1 MATEP
6 GDISPDMPEAPPVI
20 FADKSLESDKATYD
34 DAAAS
39 IDNRDGAIDTLVS
52 IIRAMGDLSFPI
64 SDEADTDLFNGLCE
78 KFARH
83 VENGSAVASH
93 GIAQDP
99 GGLRQWANVRRFYID
114 RRGNE
119 QAFVNDRIG
128 NYRDIVQDLVA
139 GLKTMGQRDQDT
151 ETGVREHLGAVEQ
164 AVASGDLDE
173 IRSVVSDTIYNV
185 ADIFAQQK
193 TDYESQINEL
203 NARMSCLREDLVQAK
218 EEMQRD
224 ALTQAYNRGAFDGA
238 ITRAL
243 NMHFI
248 LDQPVTIV
256 MIDLDEFKTIND
268 NHGHAAGDEVLRKVG
283 ESLARSFIRKGDFVA
298 RYGGDEFAVILSDTS
313 AKHAQPLLD
322 RFMQA
327 VASIQIDTINTDHPI
342 KIGCSIGFTEIHE
355 NDSATSAINRADS
368 ALYDAK
374 NAGRNQYRF
383 ATHEKA
389 ST

>member
-1 MATEP
+1 
-6 GDISPDMPEAPPVI
+6 MPEPPIVI
-20 FADKSLESDKATYD
+20 FADKSLESDKAAYAD
-34 DAAAS
+34 NAAES
-39 IDNRDGAIDTLVS
+39 DSRDGAIDTLVS

-64 SDEADTDLFNGLCE
+64 DGESDTELFRGLCE

-83 VENGSAVASH
+83 VENGAPVASH

-99 GGLRQWANVRRFYID
+99 DGLRQWSNVRRFYID

-139 GLKTMGQRDQDT
+139 GLKSMSQRDQDA
-151 ETGVREHLGAVEQ
+151 ETGVREHLGAVEK
-164 AVASGDLDE
+164 AVASGNLDE

-185 ADIFAQQK
+185 ADIFAKQK
-193 TDYESQINEL
+193 SEYETQISEL

-224 ALTQAYNRGAFDGA
+224 SLTQAYNRGAFDGA
-238 ITRAL
+238 IARAL

-248 LDQPVTIV
+248 LDQPVTLV
-256 MIDLDEFKTIND
+256 MIDLDQFKAIND

-313 AKHAQPLLD
+313 AAHARPLLD
-322 RFMQA
+322 RFLQT
-327 VASIQIDTINTDHPI
+327 VESIQIGNEDPDRPLSV
-342 KIGCSIGFTEIHE
+342 GCSIGFTEIHDS
-355 NDSATSAINRADS
+355 DSATSAINRADS
-368 ALYDAK
+368 ALYEAK
-374 NAGRNQYRF
+374 KAGRNQYKF
-383 ATHEKA
+383 AAPEA
-389 ST
+389 PAA

>member
-1 MATEP
+1 M
-6 GDISPDMPEAPPVI
+6 I
-20 FADKSLESDKATYD
+20 FADKSLNSDKAAHD
-34 DAAAS
+34 DAVATP
-39 IDNRDGAIDTLVS
+39 DNRDGAIDTLVS

-64 SDEADTDLFNGLCE
+64 DDEADTEMLQGLCE

-83 VENGSAVASH
+83 VENGAPVPSH
-93 GIAQDP
+93 DIAQDP
-99 GGLRQWANVRRFYID
+99 EGLRQWANVRRFYID

-119 QAFVNDRIG
+119 QAFVNDRIS

-151 ETGVREHLGAVEQ
+151 ETGIREHLGAVEE
-164 AVASGDLDE
+164 AVASGNIDE

-185 ADIFAQQK
+185 ADIFAKQK
-193 TDYESQINEL
+193 SEYETQIDEL

-248 LDQPVTIV
+248 LDQPVTLV
-256 MIDLDEFKTIND
+256 LIDLDEFKAIND
-268 NHGHAAGDEVLRKVG
+268 NHGHAAGDEVLRKIG

-313 AKHAQPLLD
+313 ATHAQPLLD

-327 VASIQIDTINTDHPI
+327 VASIRLDSVNPELPAS
-342 KIGCSIGFTEIHE
+342 IGCSIGFTELHAK
-355 NDSATSAINRADS
+355 DTATSAINRADT

-374 NAGRNQYRF
+374 SAGRNQYKF
-383 ATHEKA
+383 AAPEIA
-389 ST
+389 PG